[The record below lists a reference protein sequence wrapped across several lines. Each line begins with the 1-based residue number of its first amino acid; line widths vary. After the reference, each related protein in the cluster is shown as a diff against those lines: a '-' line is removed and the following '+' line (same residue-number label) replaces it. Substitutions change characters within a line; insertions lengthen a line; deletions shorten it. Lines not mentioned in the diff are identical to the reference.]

1 MKAFL
6 LAAGFGKRLLPLTK
20 TTPKPLIEV
29 DGVPLI
35 VRHILRLKEVGVT
48 EFIINTHWLAEELHQ
63 ALGDGSSLGV
73 RIQWSDE
80 DHILETGGGIKKALP
95 LLGNDPFI
103 LVSSDTWT
111 DFDFNLLIDGFS
123 SQKALARLVLVENP
137 EHNFCGDFAM
147 DNVKGCIRMPSTKEK
162 TYTYSGIA
170 LLDPIWVDSWQYGS
184 SAYPLRE
191 PLIRAIE
198 NDQISGVLHS
208 GMWSDVGSPERLQKI
223 RELFDSSSI

>member
-6 LAAGFGKRLLPLTK
+6 LAAGFGKRLLPLTN

-48 EFIINTHWLAEELHQ
+48 EFIINTHWLAEKLHQ

-111 DFDFNLLIDGFS
+111 DFDFNLLIDDFS
-123 SQKALARLVLVENP
+123 SQEVLARLVLVENP

-147 DNVKGCIRMPSTKEK
+147 DNACLLYTSPSPRDQRGSRMPS
-162 TYTYSGIA
+162 
-170 LLDPIWVDSWQYGS
+170 
-184 SAYPLRE
+184 SA
-191 PLIRAIE
+191 
-198 NDQISGVLHS
+198 
-208 GMWSDVGSPERLQKI
+208 
-223 RELFDSSSI
+223 